1 MCQLHNRHTPP
12 IIGPLE
18 GPAIRITRLPPHGP
32 KPGQSVPAWVARI
45 DRADRRERDAAAW
58 RKRIGPLG
66 NPDRPDLT
74 GPTQCRTVPV
84 WSGPGQPIANKPMN
98 QQQLVEQ
105 LDAAMAAADEAKKAE
120 AAARDALLSYMIDRG
135 VGTIKADYGQIQ
147 AVSTPVWE
155 YRDGGVTKA
164 AAEVDRAERTAK
176 VARDLLKGCQSAARS
191 AGKAKV
197 IETKVAL
204 RVVRGKVDA
213 AA

>member
-12 IIGPLE
+12 IIGPL
-18 GPAIRITRLPPHGP
+18 GSLAIRIIRLQRHGP
-32 KPGQSVPAWVARI
+32 KPGQSVSAWVARI

-58 RKRIGPLG
+58 RTGPLG
-66 NPDRPDLT
+66 NPDRADLT
-74 GPTQCRTVPV
+74 GPTKCRTVHV
-84 WSGPGQPIANKPMN
+84 WSEPGQPIANKPMN
-98 QQQLVEQ
+98 QQQLVDQ

-164 AAEVDRAERTAK
+164 AAEVDRAERAAK

-197 IETKVAL
+197 VETKVAL